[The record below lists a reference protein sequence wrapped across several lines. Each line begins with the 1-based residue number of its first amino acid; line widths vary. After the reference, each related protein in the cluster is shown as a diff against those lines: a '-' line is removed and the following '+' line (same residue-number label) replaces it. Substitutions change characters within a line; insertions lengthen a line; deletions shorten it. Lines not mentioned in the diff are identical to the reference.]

1 MAYLYGNGA
10 TFDKVDE
17 MVLVN
22 TSEKIEDGRGDEQDF
37 NEIRIENL
45 FDNNGLIIIV
55 IDYRMLKKN

>member
-37 NEIRIENL
+37 NEIRIEKYMIFNC
-45 FDNNGLIIIV
+45 
-55 IDYRMLKKN
+55 